1 MTGMPRGLVTVD
13 IPYFLLQ
20 RYAMCSLME
29 KDVLSEDEALEN
41 LQLEFPDVK
50 WPEEV
55 FEIGENGVN
64 LKAGAQALFECSQNQ
79 ESGSSKVRVR

>member
-29 KDVLSEDEALEN
+29 EA
-41 LQLEFPDVK
+41 
-50 WPEEV
+50 

-64 LKAGAQALFECSQNQ
+64 LKAGVQALFECSQNQ